1 MENNGVEKSA
11 GLTANGSPREADK
24 ALAKLVADEVV
35 RAIEA
40 KWGVGLAKLAI
51 IPQLRTA
58 ANAVRRDAAYL
69 VNKVNGEDGHDAT
82 GFETSTLK
90 GAKRRQ
96 FHRFCE
102 LKKQNPDNTIRKCAR
117 MALDEI
123 RDPDGYK
130 DVDALGEYAAMHRSW
145 WIVRAKPADCV
156 DEGGVA

>member
-40 KWGVGLAKLAI
+40 KWGEGLAKLAI

-69 VNKVNGEDGHDAT
+69 VNKVNGEDGHDAS

-96 FHRFCE
+96 FQRFC
-102 LKKQNPDNTIRKCAR
+102 
-117 MALDEI
+117 
-123 RDPDGYK
+123 
-130 DVDALGEYAAMHRSW
+130 H
-145 WIVRAKPADCV
+145 
-156 DEGGVA
+156 